1 MADTL
6 VLGTST
12 GRCESSNLSRSTNLN
27 KRKNMKEFIVT
38 MAGALML
45 EEHVVK
51 PVVTVVLGIQV
62 LVALGWMV
70 S

>member
-1 MADTL
+1 
-6 VLGTST
+6 
-12 GRCESSNLSRSTNLN
+12 
-27 KRKNMKEFIVT
+27 MKEFIVT

-51 PVVTVVLGIQV
+51 PVVTVVLGILV